1 MNIHNLKYVNV
12 KVKKEIKIK
21 KNVEFNYLI
30 MKTLLI
36 IIIMI
41 VYQSVFG
48 QKIFKNIN
56 NETCIELY
64 TNSDLAGE
72 YTVYMVCDDEN
83 PLTEQDIKFLK
94 DWKKIGDEARLSAV
108 QLWTIT
114 GKRIE
119 SEREP
124 MVKKYLKVDINEWF
138 KNKQLK

>member
-1 MNIHNLKYVNV
+1 MKVKNV
-12 KVKKEIKIK
+12 K
-21 KNVEFNYLI
+21 FNYLI

-64 TNSDLAGE
+64 TINDLADK

-83 PLTEQDIKFLK
+83 PLTEQDIKILK
-94 DWKKIGDEARLSAV
+94 YWKKIGDEARLSAV
-108 QLWTIT
+108 QLWAIT